1 MKNNLPA
8 RGIALAACVPFLAV
22 AQTANT
28 EPAKPPPQLSYQ
40 SAFADYKPYI
50 EAPLA
55 NWRALNASVA
65 GAPGGTSG
73 HAGHSMGGMKGMEM
87 PAAAAAPASAPMR
100 MKPMPMHDG
109 HPKSGGKT

>member
-8 RGIALAACVPFLAV
+8 WGIALAVCVPFLAI
-22 AQTANT
+22 AQTVNT
-28 EPAKPPPQLSYQ
+28 EAAKAPAQLSYQ
-40 SAFADYKPYI
+40 SAFVDYKPYK

-55 NWRALNASVA
+55 DWRELNASVA

-100 MKPMPMHDG
+100 MKSMPMHDG
-109 HPKSGGKT
+109 HQNTRGTP